1 MRYPRLLIVVFV
13 VLGLAVLHPAS
24 AVASDDESLDETLE
38 HVDSLALIAQ
48 NAETGASLARW
59 GGIVDALG
67 RTTDLPTDEADALA
81 RAITRMVM
89 VLASTGER
97 AGALAAPDVEDVL
110 DAALALATS
119 ADVGAEQATAKA
131 TFLSQRAVDV
141 TERME
146 ASEEHAMETLVSPVP
161 ATVVAGPVERWRPL
175 VERYFSPDL
184 VEEALAIIACESNGD
199 PAARNGRSGA
209 AGLFQFIGGTWKHA
223 SDMAGFAGASPHDPE
238 ANIAA
243 GAWLAAYSLDRG
255 DAAWAHW
262 TCRP

>member
-13 VLGLAVLHPAS
+13 VLGIAALHPAP
-24 AVASDDESLDETLE
+24 AGAADDETLDETLE
-38 HVDSLALIAQ
+38 RVDSLAVIAQ

-67 RTTDLPTDEADALA
+67 RSTDLPTDEADALA

-89 VLASTGER
+89 VFASAGER
-97 AGALAAPDVEDVL
+97 TGVLATPDIEDVL
-110 DAALALATS
+110 DAALVLATS
-119 ADVGAEQATAKA
+119 AEVGGEQATAKA
-131 TFLSQRAVDV
+131 SFLAGRAAEV

-146 ASEEHAMETLVSPVP
+146 RSEEQAMETLVSPAP
-161 ATVVAGPVERWRPL
+161 APTVAGPVERWRSL
-175 VERYFSPDL
+175 VERYFAPDL

-223 SDMAGFAGASPHDPE
+223 SAMAGFAGVSPYEPE

-243 GAWLAAYSLDRG
+243 GAWLAGYSLDRG
-255 DAAWAHW
+255 NAAWFHW